1 MFRVPKEPNRSVRR
15 HTTMTRSYGALVLI
29 VLVALT
35 ACGGG
40 EVGQPDPSP
49 VGDDTLTTQP
59 SDPDGDIWGF
69 EVPTNP
75 DAVLLEWLSVGGFVP
90 VEYNVGR
97 APRYVLTAGGELY
110 SEGSMTLEYP
120 GRQLVRFQKVQLN
133 QTQMSAVLEAISNT
147 ELVRVTEGSNESAN
161 QTVADA
167 DTSVFVL
174 HHADGT
180 TSQYSIYAFGIDS
193 GDDDV
198 ANFQALADA
207 IEAGRGGES
216 SEAAIERLQVV
227 FSPSGPAEELNTVV
241 DWPFSDIAE
250 APDVFNDVRC
260 FEIGGDDLAEAV
272 DLFDGAN
279 SATFYKSAGDTW
291 RALVRPL
298 LANEEACVVR

>member
-1 MFRVPKEPNRSVRR
+1 MYRVRKEPKRNGLR
-15 HTTMTRSYGALVLI
+15 HTTMTRSTSALVLI
-29 VLVALT
+29 WMLVVA

-40 EVGQPDPSP
+40 EVGQPDPVGGGTPTTEPSSP
-49 VGDDTLTTQP
+49 
-59 SDPDGDIWGF
+59 DIWGF

-110 SEGSMTLEYP
+110 SEGPTTLEYP

-133 QTQMSAVLEAISNT
+133 QAQMSAVLAAISNT
-147 ELVRVTEGSNESAN
+147 ELVRVREGSNESAN

-180 TSQYSIYAFGIDS
+180 TSQYSIYAFGLAS

-198 ANFQALADA
+198 AEFQALADA
-207 IEAGRGGES
+207 VEAGRGGET

-227 FSPSGPAEELNTVV
+227 FSPSGPAEELNTVL
-241 DWPFSDIAE
+241 DWPFGDIAG
-250 APDVFNDVRC
+250 APEVFNDVRC
-260 FEIGGDDLAEAV
+260 FEISGDDLAAAV
-272 DLFDGAN
+272 DLFGGAN
-279 SATFYKSAGDTW
+279 SATFYESGGETW